1 MALSNIT
8 NTNIHKNLIDKGFNN
23 LTDIQNKILKINE
36 NKKDLLVTSQ
46 TGSGKTIAYFLSI
59 QKEIL
64 LKHVK
69 NDSSPNVLIITPT
82 RELAL
87 QVYHEALWVFKGEDI
102 KVVTTI
108 GGMEI
113 RKERKNLLDKFSLL
127 IGTPG
132 RINDHLRKNK
142 LILSDLSTVILDEAD
157 EILDLGFKEDL
168 NTILSKIST
177 STRISMFSA
186 TLPKKIIELAGK
198 YQKKP
203 IKINVNDKLTPHKNI
218 SYESY
223 YVNNR
228 DIENLIFN
236 FIRYYSNKT
245 IIVFCSTRSDVTRF
259 HSRLHNR
266 GINAVSLSGA
276 LKQEERFK
284 ALQSLKNGTCRICIA
299 TDVASRGIDIIDLDI
314 VIHANLPRNSET
326 LIHRS
331 GRTGRAGK
339 SGLSIILFSPSNIRS
354 YNRIVDQ
361 SKINPKL
368 KKNISRKQI
377 EDNENNQLL
386 NEISIKSKSD
396 VDNKLV
402 DNLIDNYSSKDLA
415 KALISLYKYNLLP
428 IEEIEDIDLDIKT
441 SFKKE
446 KFKSFRKKPN
456 RKKINRKDKKKRR

>member
-59 QKEIL
+59 QNEIL

-314 VIHANLPRNSET
+314 VIHANLPRNSDT

>member
-59 QKEIL
+59 QNEIL

-198 YQKKP
+198 YQNKP

-314 VIHANLPRNSET
+314 VIHANLPRNSDT

>member
-314 VIHANLPRNSET
+314 VIHANLPRNSDT